1 MTGILERIEAKL
13 DMILAQPGGA
23 LAPQAAAQPLQATQT
38 FQQPQQPQNIVG
50 GTTTALGAAG
60 GYPPATQEMI
70 VQLVTPLVND
80 PNVKAALQAEMH
92 TMGITELPMA
102 QPHQYPELYARFQ
115 GVAAR
120 ITQPQQPAAAP
131 ASII

>member
-23 LAPQAAAQPLQATQT
+23 LAPQAASQPLQAAQT
-38 FQQPQQPQNIVG
+38 FQQPQQPQTLGNGVAG
-50 GTTTALGAAG
+50 ALVAAG
-60 GYPPATQEMI
+60 GAYPPATQEMI

-92 TMGITELPMA
+92 SHG
-102 QPHQYPELYARFQ
+102 HY
-115 GVAAR
+115 
-120 ITQPQQPAAAP
+120 
-131 ASII
+131 